1 MTDTLTEY
9 AELSPMRTRV
19 ALSDYTTLRIG
30 GEAPLFFEPAKPEHL
45 VSLLS
50 RLQKDDMPWRMLGAG
65 ANVLIPDDGVKGA
78 VIQTGG
84 MRRAFREDECL
95 RCWPGVTLPQL
106 VNIGRELGLAG
117 LEHLA
122 GVPGHIGG
130 AIALNA
136 GSTDWGIWDVV
147 REVTLWDPSDDT
159 LQAYTP
165 EQIQPEYRNGNLGD
179 RVLIEALLELEVSTP
194 AVVKQRFEDVVRR
207 KNASQPVA
215 MSSAGC
221 AFRNPEGDSAG
232 RLIDACGL
240 KGTHMGAAVI
250 SERHANF
257 IVNEGGATSA
267 DVLALLE
274 LIEQTVFEK
283 EGVRLHREIIVW

>member
-1 MTDTLTEY
+1 MI
-9 AELSPMRTRV
+9 RV
-19 ALSDYTTLRIG
+19 
-30 GEAPLFFEPAKPEHL
+30 
-45 VSLLS
+45 
-50 RLQKDDMPWRMLGAG
+50 
-65 ANVLIPDDGVKGA
+65 PDA
-78 VIQTGG
+78 VHRDVARQ
-84 MRRAFREDECL
+84 
-95 RCWPGVTLPQL
+95 PGL
-106 VNIGRELGLAG
+106 
-117 LEHLA
+117 
-122 GVPGHIGG
+122 
-130 AIALNA
+130 
-136 GSTDWGIWDVV
+136 
-147 REVTLWDPSDDT
+147 
-159 LQAYTP
+159 
-165 EQIQPEYRNGNLGD
+165 
-179 RVLIEALLELEVSTP
+179 ALLELEVSTP